1 MPLPCSTERGFCH
14 VRATSKTLCGQAS
27 PKSASASRR
36 DATTCHGFTLVELLV
51 VIAIIGVLIGLLLP
65 AIQAAREAARR
76 SQCQN
81 NVKQA
86 ALALQNYESAQKSF
100 PPFCKLPRTT
110 TFQPFSAQARLLPY
124 LEQDNLAKR
133 IDLDVAVPFTA
144 YPDVAKTRIATYM
157 CPSEEN
163 DRERVTPTLVYYPL
177 NYCLNEG
184 TWFIYDPVSDEA
196 GDGAFAPNRSFK
208 TGQITDGLSRT
219 LAISECKAYQPN
231 LWDSNNPSAL
241 GVAPPATPAGLTA
254 YFGGTFDFNGHTEWV
269 EGDAHETGFT
279 TTFTPN
285 ADVPYA
291 DGGGTYSVDLT
302 SIRDGESTTS
312 PTYAAVT
319 ARSYHPGQVN
329 AAMMDGSVRV
339 VADAVDQIVWR
350 AVGTRAGDETPSL
363 D

>member
-1 MPLPCSTERGFCH
+1 M
-14 VRATSKTLCGQAS
+14 RA
-27 PKSASASRR
+27 RR
-36 DATTCHGFTLVELLV
+36 LVEGFTLVELLV
-51 VIAIIGVLIGLLLP
+51 VIAIIGVLVALLLP

-76 SQCQN
+76 TQCQN
-81 NVKQA
+81 NMKQA
-86 ALALQNYESAQKSF
+86 ALALQNYESAKKTF
-100 PPFCKLPRTT
+100 PPFCELPRTT

-124 LEQDNLAKR
+124 LEEEAVARL

-144 YPDVAKTRIATYM
+144 HPEVARMRIGTYM

-163 DRERVTPTLVYYPL
+163 DRERFTPTLTYYPL

-184 TWFIYDPVSDEA
+184 TWFIYDPVSNEA
-196 GDGAFAPNRSFK
+196 GDGAFAPNREFK
-208 TGQITDGLSRT
+208 ASQITDGLSHT

-231 LWDSNNPSAL
+231 LWDSGNPSTL
-241 GVAPPATPAGLTA
+241 GVEPPDSPSELAA

-269 EGDAHETGFT
+269 EGDVHETGFT

-285 ADVPYA
+285 TEVPYA
-291 DGGGTYSVDLT
+291 DAGGTYSVDLT

-319 ARSYHPGQVN
+319 ARSFHPGHVN

-339 VADAVDQIVWR
+339 VNDAIDLNVWR
-350 AVGTRAGDETPSL
+350 AAGTRAGNETLSIQ
-363 D
+363 